1 MGFPVVVAVVVA
13 LVIGVPL
20 LIVGLAALGPV
31 GWIAAAVVLPLVTL
45 GLILRLGRA
54 RPGDGVHPG
63 DE

>member
-1 MGFPVVVAVVVA
+1 MAFPLVVAVVVA

-54 RPGDGVHPG
+54 RPGDGAFPD

>member
-1 MGFPVVVAVVVA
+1 MAVVVA

>member
-1 MGFPVVVAVVVA
+1 MGFPVVVAVVFA

-45 GLILRLGRA
+45 VLILRLGRA
-54 RPGDGVHPG
+54 RPGDGVFPG